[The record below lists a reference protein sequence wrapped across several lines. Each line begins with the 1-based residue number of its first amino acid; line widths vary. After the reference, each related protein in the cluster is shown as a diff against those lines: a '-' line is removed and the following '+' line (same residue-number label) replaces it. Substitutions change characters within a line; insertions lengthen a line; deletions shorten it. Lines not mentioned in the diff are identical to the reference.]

1 MNHQKQNTDTAIK
14 NLSKIILA
22 IFYII
27 FFTNIQA
34 QMKNQNDSL
43 RYLKNPLYNRSL
55 EMYDVYKTKHADVI
69 MLGNSLTNGGKWNE
83 LLGRTNVLEMGI
95 PSDILSGF
103 LARVN
108 YVYKFNPKIV
118 FIMGGLNDIYNWT
131 PVEEIFSL
139 YVKLVNEIRS
149 KNIIVVI
156 QSTTYAAKNYGK
168 DYGGTPETNGNRNRE
183 VDKLNKLLSEFAKKN
198 NIDYLDINSLL
209 SRNGYLKDE
218 VTWDGVHFKANAYK
232 IWANEVD
239 KILKKYRL

>member
-1 MNHQKQNTDTAIK
+1 MNNRIK
-14 NLSKIILA
+14 YYALKNYLTKVFLTLLLA
-22 IFYII
+22 LVYN
-27 FFTNIQA
+27 NIEA

-55 EMYDVYKTKHADVI
+55 EMYDAYRTKHADVI
-69 MLGNSLTNGGKWNE
+69 MLGNSLTNGGNWNE
-83 LLGRTNVLEMGI
+83 LLGRSNVIEMGI

-108 YVYKFNPKIV
+108 YVLKFTPKIV

-156 QSTTYAAKNYGK
+156 QSTTYSARNYGK

-183 VDKLNKLLSEFAKKN
+183 VDKLNKLLSEYAKKN
-198 NIDYLDINSLL
+198 NLEYLDVNSLL
-209 SRNGYLKDE
+209 SRSGFLKDE

-232 IWANEVD
+232 IWADEVD
-239 KILKKYRL
+239 KVLKKYKL